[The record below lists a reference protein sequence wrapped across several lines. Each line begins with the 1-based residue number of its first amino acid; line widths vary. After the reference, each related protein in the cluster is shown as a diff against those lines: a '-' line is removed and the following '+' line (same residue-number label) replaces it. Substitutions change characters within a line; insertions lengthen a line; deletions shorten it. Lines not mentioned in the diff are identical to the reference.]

1 MSNTSNHSIRN
12 KFDNQ
17 RGIAVFL
24 ALIMLLVMSLMAI
37 SISFISNTDFQTMS
51 SFKRGQESFLAAER
65 CVQEA
70 RRLIEAEGIG
80 TLLFKQS
87 FNTLD
92 EIRIELDFD
101 NKEGNGPVCRSGS
114 RIADGEDPDPV
125 FDLPQNV
132 RSIERVVRNTSLPD
146 SGSGGAKAIPIT
158 FTVIGKDSQ
167 DRDKDDEDDN
177 INTGT
182 QIAVGIET
190 FTGGG
195 SSNVY

>member
-1 MSNTSNHSIRN
+1 MANNSNHRKQN

-24 ALIMLLVMSLMAI
+24 ALVMLLVMSLMAI
-37 SISFISNTDFQTMS
+37 SISFISNTDFHSMS
-51 SFKRGQESFLAAER
+51 NFKRGQESFLAAER

-70 RRLIEAEGIG
+70 RRLIESEGIG
-80 TLLFKQS
+80 LLLFKQS

-92 EIRIELDFD
+92 EIRIEVDFD
-101 NKEGNGPVCRSGS
+101 TIDGNGPVCRSGS
-114 RIADGEDPDPV
+114 RIADGGDPEPV

-158 FTVIGKDSQ
+158 FSVVGKDSQ